1 MSQIRLSTRCTWN
14 PEQWKVFCIGAGFL
28 SSTVIDP
35 ESEVWIRRTAAVLK
49 DWPVPQKSIVR
60 TWRSAAVW
68 FLSQFPFCRFDESCQ
83 SWNFLNALFLLYG
96 FLLCFVCQ
104 IAEGK
109 SRWVLSP
116 DSYISR
122 LEPDVDQALRSS
134 LADSVLK
141 LGTDHKKPIRPGWKA
156 FLFFALVYTTAQ
168 IPVNLNIYI
177 LRSVKQNHCL
187 HMHKGRMTRTRYCTI
202 CTVHVQICTFRV
214 YFYYSSFC
222 KGMPFIE
229 QSYILFLSRRCC
241 FVVAFWPFRL
251 IMNPFSTHRGCI
263 CCSGYSLALF

>member
-1 MSQIRLSTRCTWN
+1 M
-14 PEQWKVFCIGAGFL
+14 
-28 SSTVIDP
+28 
-35 ESEVWIRRTAAVLK
+35 
-49 DWPVPQKSIVR
+49 
-60 TWRSAAVW
+60 
-68 FLSQFPFCRFDESCQ
+68 
-83 SWNFLNALFLLYG
+83 YG

-104 IAEGK
+104 IADGK

-141 LGTDHKKPIRPGWKA
+141 LGTDDKKPIRPGWKA

-202 CTVHVQICTFRV
+202 LYGPCTNL
-214 YFYYSSFC
+214 YFHGILLLQFILQRYASYWTQLSFL
-222 KGMPFIE
+222 I
-229 QSYILFLSRRCC
+229 RRCSNAP
-241 FVVAFWPFRL
+241 VTL
-251 IMNPFSTHRGCI
+251 
-263 CCSGYSLALF
+263 